1 MNFEISKNSVIF
13 EIRVLWV
20 LVRQI
25 CTILSINRVY
35 MKKILAKV
43 ASYNLRKSKM
53 LHIIDIIISNDKLKI
68 KKKQQFRQGW
78 VVAKIARSKV
88 DIHQ

>member
-68 KKKQQFRQGW
+68 EKKTAVQTGLGCCEARQ
-78 VVAKIARSKV
+78 VQS
-88 DIHQ
+88 